1 MALVELD
8 ESNFAETI
16 RDNKGLAVVEF
27 WAPWCRLCK
36 AIAPTLDKE
45 VAKLEA
51 QAEYA
56 NVTFY
61 KVNFKE
67 NQRLAFRERVAALPT
82 LHFYGPF
89 ASRRINR
96 FTVKP
101 TTVAKQLRKEL
112 DRYCGASGHLALLQS
127 LSSKPAPLSPLT
139 RFSLLTGFLTAVMN
153 VDEYMGGST
162 TTAKEMVQAI
172 STDERRLGELEDLFN
187 WVDAN
192 GDGYIEADELA
203 AVAAAVGT
211 FEDGPE
217 SGAPS
222 ESFFAGLLE
231 HAQQIASKGS
241 KRGSGA
247 PMALDFEAFL
257 RIMTSKA
264 VAEYKVPETELELA
278 FVALDVDGDGEISKA
293 EFLAAMES
301 VRASLSSS
309 GVWSFTEQDMED
321 AFAAADRDHTGTI
334 DYEEFVSVMSD
345 MTVAKIVPK

>member
-101 TTVAKQLRKEL
+101 TTVAKQLRKEA
-112 DRYCGASGHLALLQS
+112 RAPEARTGTSP
-127 LSSKPAPLSPLT
+127 PATPVCSVACSEAPH
-139 RFSLLTGFLTAVMN
+139 LTARV
-153 VDEYMGGST
+153 ST
-162 TTAKEMVQAI
+162 SSIATAA
-172 STDERRLGELEDLFN
+172 RR
-187 WVDAN
+187 A
-192 GDGYIEADELA
+192 
-203 AVAAAVGT
+203 
-211 FEDGPE
+211 
-217 SGAPS
+217 
-222 ESFFAGLLE
+222 
-231 HAQQIASKGS
+231 
-241 KRGSGA
+241 
-247 PMALDFEAFL
+247 
-257 RIMTSKA
+257 TS
-264 VAEYKVPETELELA
+264 PCC
-278 FVALDVDGDGEISKA
+278 S
-293 EFLAAMES
+293 
-301 VRASLSSS
+301 R
-309 GVWSFTEQDMED
+309 
-321 AFAAADRDHTGTI
+321 
-334 DYEEFVSVMSD
+334 
-345 MTVAKIVPK
+345 